1 MANGTTKD
9 MIAKSLDSIRRS
21 HAVLQ
26 RLVASRSQ
34 DEEILAAFRLEIE
47 VLNAASLQ
55 SYSLNDSNDPFGR
68 VHRRLW

>member
-47 VLNAASLQ
+47 VLNAQLKEITQKKSGQ
-55 SYSLNDSNDPFGR
+55 II
-68 VHRRLW
+68 H

>member
-26 RLVASRSQ
+26 RLVDSRPQ

-47 VLNAASLQ
+47 VLNAQLKEITQKKSGQ
-55 SYSLNDSNDPFGR
+55 II
-68 VHRRLW
+68 H